1 MLMHTSKGISTTA
14 GIAIVIVLLAV
25 AAVAYYLVAMPGAP
39 AGSTSST
46 SQAMTSS
53 TSQATT
59 SHTSTGTGMM
69 STTAAQKKYSIGV
82 VFDVGGLGD
91 RGFNDLA
98 YQGMMEAN
106 HTLGV
111 DYTYE
116 VAATT
121 SDFPSLFNAMIE
133 KNVSLIVGVGFDMDQ
148 VINQTAHQYPNR
160 LFAQVDGDIYNVTN
174 IVAIKYQEHIGSAI
188 VGALAVAMTRSDKIA
203 FLGGVS
209 TGIIYKFWNGWKAGA
224 VWASDYLHKNV
235 TLIKQYAGST
245 FNYFNEPS
253 AGAQIGQSMIA
264 QGADIIFTAAGG
276 TGIGTFDTVGHY
288 DLQQGWN
295 WTSTS
300 APPVFAIGVDANQD
314 YYGTYQFFVQHSNT
328 SSSYKAPSFILTSEI
343 KKVDL
348 GVFNVM
354 KAVVDGNFSN
364 IWNNPSTYAPSF
376 YNGQTQLCG
385 PTGDQPC
392 HVRGVYLLGLA
403 QGAVG
408 PTPMTYTMQYLTP
421 QATHVMAQIT
431 QGILNGTISIPEDY
445 NDSPA

>member
-1 MLMHTSKGISTTA
+1 MHHRKGISTTV

-25 AAVAYYLVAMPGAP
+25 AAVAYYLVTMTGAP
-39 AGSTSST
+39 AG
-46 SQAMTSS
+46 
-53 TSQATT
+53 TT
-59 SHTSTGTGMM
+59 SNS
-69 STTAAQKKYSIGV
+69 SAAKKKYSIGV

-106 HTLGV
+106 KTLGV

-121 SDFPSLFNAMIE
+121 SDFPSLFNAMIT

-148 VINQTAHQYPNR
+148 VINQTAHANPNR
-160 LFAQVDGDIYNVTN
+160 LFAQVDGDIYNVPN
-174 IVAIKYQEHIGSAI
+174 VVAIKYQEHIGSAI
-188 VGALAVAMTRSDKIA
+188 VGALAVAMTKSDKIA

-224 VWASDYLHKNV
+224 VWASNYLHKNV

-253 AGAQIGQSMIA
+253 AGNQIGQTMIA

-276 TGIGTFDTVGHY
+276 TGIGTFDAIGKY
-288 DLQQGWN
+288 DQQQGWN
-295 WTSTS
+295 WTST

-314 YYGTYQFFVQHSNT
+314 YYGTYQFFVQHSNST
-328 SSSYKAPSFILTSEI
+328 ASYKAPSFVLTSEI

-354 KAVVDGNFSN
+354 KSVVYGNFSN
-364 IWNNPSTYAPSF
+364 IWNNPNTYAPSF

-385 PTGDQPC
+385 PDGDAPC

-408 PTPMTYTMQYLTP
+408 PTPFAYTSQYLTP
-421 QATHVMAQIT
+421 SANNVMKQIT
-431 QGILNGTISIPEDY
+431 QGILNGTINIPEDY

>member
-1 MLMHTSKGISTTA
+1 MHSRKGISTTA
-14 GIAIVIVLLAV
+14 GIAIVIFLLAV
-25 AAVAYYLVAMPGAP
+25 AAIAYYLVAAGAP
-39 AGSTSST
+39 STTTQSTSSAPPVKT
-46 SQAMTSS
+46 S
-53 TSQATT
+53 TSAP
-59 SHTSTGTGMM
+59 
-69 STTAAQKKYSIGV
+69 AKKYTIGV

-106 HTLGV
+106 KTLGV

-121 SDFPSLFNAMIE
+121 NDFPSLFNAMIA

-160 LFAQVDGDIYNVTN
+160 LFAQVDGDIYNVPN

-188 VGALAVAMTRSDKIA
+188 VGALAVAMTKTDKIA

-224 VWASDYLHKNV
+224 VWASNYLHKNV

-245 FNYFNEPS
+245 FNYFDEPQ
-253 AGAQIGQSMIA
+253 AGYQDGQSMMA

-276 TGIGTFDTVGHY
+276 TGIGTFNAIGQY
-288 DLQQGWN
+288 DQQQGWN
-295 WTSTS
+295 WTKTT

-314 YYGTYQFFVQHSNT
+314 YYGTYQFFVKHSNT
-328 SSSYKAPSFILTSEI
+328 TTSYAAPSFILTSEI

-354 KAVVDGNFSN
+354 KAVVYGNFSN

-385 PTGDQPC
+385 PNGDAPC

-408 PTPMTYTMQYLTP
+408 PTGFAFTSQYLTP
-421 QATHVMAQIT
+421 TAKQAMAQIT